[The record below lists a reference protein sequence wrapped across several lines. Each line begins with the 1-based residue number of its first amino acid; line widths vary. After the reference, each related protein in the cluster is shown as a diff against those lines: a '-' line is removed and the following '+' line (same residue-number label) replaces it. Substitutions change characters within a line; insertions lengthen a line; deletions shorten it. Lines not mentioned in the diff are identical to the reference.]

1 MDLLRYRYRQI
12 DFIDEPVGL
21 GFDCPWTFIGF
32 GNHRLGRWRYPVKK
46 L

>member
-21 GFDCPWTFIGF
+21 GFDCPWTFIAPTPGI
-32 GNHRLGRWRYPVKK
+32 NC
-46 L
+46 